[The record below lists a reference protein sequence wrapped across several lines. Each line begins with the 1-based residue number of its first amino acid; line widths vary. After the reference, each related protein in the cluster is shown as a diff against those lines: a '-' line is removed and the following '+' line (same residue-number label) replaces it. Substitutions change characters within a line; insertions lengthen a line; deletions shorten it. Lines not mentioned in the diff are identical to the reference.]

1 MYGYTN
7 YPNGYNGNYYQPQYQ
22 NLPQYSYQQPVDAIS
37 GRTVDSIDVVR
48 GINADLSGKPSYYP
62 KADGSEIYCKRI
74 NPSTGASVIQTYT
87 LADQNSQNSA
97 ENQLF
102 SAISQLK
109 TDLSN
114 EIIDLK
120 NTVLDG
126 LTMPSQEISSAKGGI
141 K

>member
-7 YPNGYNGNYYQPQYQ
+7 YPNSYNGNYYQPQYQ
-22 NLPQYSYQQPVDAIS
+22 NLPQYNYQQPIDAIS
-37 GRTVDSIDVVR
+37 GRTVDSVDVVR
-48 GINADLSGKPSYYP
+48 GINADLSGKPSYFP

-74 NPSTGASVIQTYT
+74 NPSTGASVIQTYI
-87 LADQNSQNSA
+87 LADQNNQNSA

-102 SAISQLK
+102 SAITQLK
-109 TDLSN
+109 TDISN
-114 EIIDLK
+114 EISELK

-126 LTMPSQEISSAKGGI
+126 LITPSQKISSVKGGV